1 MDAAHGRIAQMKG
14 VTSSIPHVPQL
25 LAGAQASGSF
35 GQQEDKQEDKQDLP
49 SLPGASQA
57 PAHRPGKP
65 SPLNRSSGKEDQVTI
80 VVGQNGQPLHI
91 GSW

>member
-25 LAGAQASGSF
+25 LARAQASGSF

-57 PAHRPGKP
+57 PAHRSGKP
-65 SPLNRSSGKEDQVTI
+65 SPLNREQEDQVTI

>member
-65 SPLNRSSGKEDQVTI
+65 SPLNREQEDQVTI